1 MLNIALFNQNGEKL
15 NDLELNENVFGIE
28 PNNQAIFDVV
38 LLQRASLIEP
48 LLVNS
53 IYRDFTKIYQFSNME
68 RNLGD
73 RRVQDVLDRVL
84 SVHHSGAVEELSLVL
99 LQEAMTS
106 RLTRKLRILH

>member
-1 MLNIALFNQNGEKL
+1 MRIGAERIDFIKKRSDITSKTDTTVSTGNKSYQGNP
-15 NDLELNENVFGIE
+15 DLYGRKEIFRIVTKF
-28 PNNQAIFDVV
+28 QAV
-38 LLQRASLIEP
+38 
-48 LLVNS
+48 
-53 IYRDFTKIYQFSNME
+53 E